1 MAESTP
7 ESLNDPPPASPGD
20 LPSQPQPSP
29 DRPSKKPRQRKQA
42 DTKPPSPDPP
52 TQPPVH
58 HAPLVQPYPGH
69 PHPYYMNPPYPGH
82 PYQHPSYPHHPPP
95 SQSSHSSSVPPP
107 PPSYGYP
114 MPPGPH
120 HGYYHPTY
128 QYPPPPMMM
137 YGAPP
142 PHPSATHPSPH
153 HPPEQQPGTPT
164 SPPAQDQPGSTASTA
179 AGQKRKRKAN
189 KEEKTEQE
197 ETAVAAATPAASST
211 SATQALDL
219 KKRTKT
225 QRACD
230 SCRTRK
236 IRCDIIADTDPPVCQ
251 HCKQYNFECS
261 FFLPITETRF
271 KKKYKQEAEGAEK
284 VESARTTTVPSFP
297 DGKQETVL
305 GPTSTAH
312 ILHSQATISSRHYEG
327 YDARYNHT
335 FQVSKNGDGIIQ
347 VQRSEQPM
355 AVPKPIDLRV
365 EHDMLQQ
372 LVNAY
377 FSEVAPLLPVIT
389 KAEFLNHAAPP
400 PILLY
405 SMCLVTAAR
414 REVPQQVFDVIRHM
428 VDTIIKTE
436 DILSNASIV
445 NVQALLILCM
455 TGDCHSQFVPSA
467 LSALWVRLGAA
478 IRMAQDLGLHRCESL
493 KQPDMDLRRRLWGL
507 CVISDRWMSFTYGHP
522 YMISLEDCD
531 ARLPSSG
538 NPTDNYIDEL
548 ARLSILLGRVQKALY
563 TPSGLKQ
570 TTDATLE
577 GILKDLKAW
586 RQNLPGDLK
595 FQGPNT
601 PTLAGLCSTI
611 IAIVI
616 NTYYLGMEGLLNLL
630 YVCVIK
636 MFFRLF
642 MRISYSL
649 PPHISFGLTVEG
661 WTGLVID
668 GNQAIDWLDAN
679 ERVYDVWLAVA
690 YAAVSCG
697 LIQYHTYV
705 RRKSPEAEAKLRK
718 LRDCVARWEK
728 SISPDHMSARR
739 KTAEIIT
746 LLYEALHSPM
756 SLEKPALNPTGGV
769 KGKDPLNLDY
779 KPDPSRP
786 GGGVFV
792 ARGRTSKHDLKDIP
806 KGMVIGGTSDD
817 EESEVVST
825 QLGGTGSSATS
836 PSMVNFSP
844 LVAGGNLN
852 PAMNG
857 ETSPN
862 NQVINL
868 LGHSQANSSTIQ
880 EFAMADN
887 GYLEGLPNGM
897 FEWGEEVSTF
907 ATVWFEI
914 YESSAEQWES
924 FFSKFPNQPG
934 QTQQ

>member
-7 ESLNDPPPASPGD
+7 ESSNDPPPASPGD
-20 LPSQPQPSP
+20 LPSQPQPSS

-42 DTKPPSPDPP
+42 DPKPPSPDPP
-52 TQPPVH
+52 SQHPPVH

-82 PYQHPSYPHHPPP
+82 PYQHPSYPPHPPP
-95 SQSSHSSSVPPP
+95 PQGSHNSSVPPP

-114 MPPGPH
+114 IPPSPH

-142 PHPSATHPSPH
+142 PHPPAAHPSPH
-153 HPPEQQPGTPT
+153 HAPEQPGTPT
-164 SPPAQDQPGSTASTA
+164 SPPAQESGSTPSA
-179 AGQKRKRKAN
+179 ATGQKRKRKSV
-189 KEEKTEQE
+189 KDEKPEQE
-197 ETAVAAATPAASST
+197 ESAAAAATPAST
-211 SATQALDL
+211 SASATQPNTFDV

-271 KKKYKQEAEGAEK
+271 KKKYKQEVENAEREKAE
-284 VESARTTTVPSFP
+284 VARAATLGSSFQ
-297 DGKQETVL
+297 DGKRDTVL

-312 ILHSQATISSRHYEG
+312 LLHSQATISSRHYEG

-335 FQVSKNGDGIIQ
+335 FQVTKNGDGLIQ
-347 VQRSEQPM
+347 VQREEQP
-355 AVPKPIDLRV
+355 VSTSKPVDLRV

-389 KAEFLNHAAPP
+389 KSEFLNHAAPP

-414 REVPQQVFDVIRHM
+414 REVPQQTFDAIRHM
-428 VDTIIKTE
+428 VETIIRTE

-467 LSALWVRLGAA
+467 LSALWVRLGTA

-493 KQPDMDLRRRLWGL
+493 KHPDVDLRRRLWGL
-507 CVISDRWMSFTYGHP
+507 CVISDRWISFTYGHP

-548 ARLSILLGRVQKALY
+548 VRLSIILGRVQKALY

-570 TTDATLE
+570 TTNAALE
-577 GILKDLKAW
+577 GILKDLQAW
-586 RQNLPGDLK
+586 RQNLPDDLK

-601 PTLAGLCSTI
+601 PRLA
-611 IAIVI
+611 
-616 NTYYLGMEGLLNLL
+616 GLLNLL
-630 YVCVIK
+630 YVCVLK
-636 MFFRLF
+636 MFYRLF

-649 PPHISFGLTVEG
+649 PPHINFGLTVEG
-661 WTGLVID
+661 WTGLVLD

-679 ERVYDVWLAVA
+679 ERVYDVWLVVA

-705 RRKSPEAEAKLRK
+705 RRKSQEAEAKLQK
-718 LRDCVARWEK
+718 LRDCVVRWEK

-746 LLYEALHSPM
+746 LLYEASHSPM

-769 KGKDPLNLDY
+769 KGKDPLHLDY
-779 KPDPSRP
+779 KPDPNRP

-792 ARGRTSKHDLKDIP
+792 ARGNPSKDDLKDIP
-806 KGMVIGGTSDD
+806 KGMVIGGSSDD
-817 EESEVVST
+817 EESEEVST
-825 QLGGTGSSATS
+825 QLGGAGSSS
-836 PSMVNFSP
+836 NMVNFTP

-857 ETSPN
+857 EASPN

-868 LGHSQANSSTIQ
+868 LGNSQASSTTIQ
-880 EFAMADN
+880 ELAMADS

-897 FEWGEEVSTF
+897 FEWD
-907 ATVWFEI
+907 
-914 YESSAEQWES
+914 QWES
-924 FFSKFPNQPG
+924 FFSKFTAQSG
-934 QTQQ
+934 QSQQ